1 MFDLLKYSNHTA
13 IITDIGEFLS
23 YEALNVEVEKFYA
36 ALPAKGFMFI
46 LCENVL
52 GSFVGYAACMTK
64 HVPSVLLDGSKDLE
78 LVLRLI
84 EIYHPE
90 YLWMPTRRVEEI
102 GGKTIYQYGDFSLQ
116 LMEYADDFT
125 PEQKAIS
132 DDLLLCLTTS
142 GSTGSPKLVRLSLD
156 NLKSNAESI
165 AEYLHIED
173 RKSVV

>member
-13 IITDIGEFLS
+13 IITDRGESLS
-23 YEALNVEVEKFYA
+23 YEALNAEVENFYA

-52 GSFVGYAACMTK
+52 GSFVGYTACMAK

-84 EIYHPE
+84 DIYHPE

-102 GGKTIYQYGDFSLQ
+102 GGKTIY
-116 LMEYADDFT
+116 
-125 PEQKAIS
+125 
-132 DDLLLCLTTS
+132 
-142 GSTGSPKLVRLSLD
+142 
-156 NLKSNAESI
+156 
-165 AEYLHIED
+165 
-173 RKSVV
+173 